1 MCKHFVLKCGYTF
14 IKLCRKRSSNEATL
28 ICSHCPL
35 KVREVKELTFYRYKC
50 PICKKGLI

>member
-1 MCKHFVLKCGYTF
+1 MCMHFVLKCGYTF